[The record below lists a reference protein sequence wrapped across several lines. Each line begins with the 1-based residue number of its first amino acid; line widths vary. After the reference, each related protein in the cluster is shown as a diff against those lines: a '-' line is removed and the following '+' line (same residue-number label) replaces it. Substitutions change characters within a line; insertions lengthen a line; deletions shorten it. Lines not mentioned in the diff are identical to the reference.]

1 MGASVKQGPEGQG
14 IMDEVGRTGAAQ
26 ADDAPARAVRIQDV
40 ARLAEVS
47 TATVSRALATPERVS
62 VEARARVLE
71 AIARTGYVPN
81 PAARSLRSQ
90 KTYMVLVVLPDLSNT
105 FFSKI
110 LRGIEETL
118 FEAGYGMII
127 SDLDGSPEKEAHFA
141 AFTAAGRVD
150 GAILLNGHLF
160 GQSRDGKGSAAK
172 LNIPLV
178 ALCEAIPDADIPQI
192 EIDNRA
198 AARRMTQH
206 LAQLGHRSIA
216 YVSGPAQNVLERER
230 FRGYRDG
237 LRASALPFDPDLV
250 VSGDYTLESG
260 VRAGEDLLARA
271 KRPTAVFCTSDEM
284 AIGLVRTLSSAGVR
298 VPEDISVAGFDDIEF
313 AAVAQPALTTIH
325 QPRRELGQTAATV
338 LIDLLQ
344 GRTTPKRIRLKTD
357 LITRNSVSSPR

>member
-1 MGASVKQGPEGQG
+1 
-14 IMDEVGRTGAAQ
+14 MDEAGHRNEAEQGSALIRAA
-26 ADDAPARAVRIQDV
+26 RIQDV
-40 ARLAEVS
+40 AKLADVS
-47 TATVSRALATPERVS
+47 TATVSRALANPDRVS
-62 VEARARVLE
+62 PQTRARVLE

-90 KTYMVLVVLPDLSNT
+90 KTFMVLVVLPDLANT

-127 SDLDGSPEKEAHFA
+127 GDLDGSPQKEAHFA

-160 GQSRDGKGSAAK
+160 GQTRDGKGKAARI
-172 LNIPLV
+172 NIPLV
-178 ALCEAIPDADIPQI
+178 ALCEAIPGADIPQI

-198 AARRMTQH
+198 AASRMTQH
-206 LAQLGHRSIA
+206 LAALGHRSIA
-216 YVSGPAQNVLERER
+216 YVSGPSENVLERER

-237 LRASALPFDPDLV
+237 LEAAGIPFDPVLV
-250 VSGDYTLESG
+250 LPGDYTIESG
-260 VRAGEDLLARA
+260 VAAGQRVVAQS

-284 AIGLVRTLSSAGVR
+284 AIGLMRTLLSAGLR

-313 AAVAQPALTTIH
+313 AAVAEPSLTTIH
-325 QPRRELGQTAATV
+325 QPRRELGQAAASV
-338 LIDLLQ
+338 LIELLQ
-344 GRTTPKRIRLKTD
+344 GRPASRSIRLETE
-357 LITRNSVSSPR
+357 LVHRNSVAPPP